1 MWAIDTKRIMMS
13 KWLLQNPNVKIDLS
27 SDDDSHRRGNTAL
40 FFAAS
45 EDNLDLIQQLVEK
58 RGANVFLRNYYG
70 RYAKDRTSTAII
82 KDYLLEVMR
91 NPFLRCNK
99 CEKLFR
105 RRDLYGPRAS
115 LKCMQCIK
123 KDQNEIVF
131 LSVYREGGLPRIPR
145 EITKLIFNISIEQ
158 LQKEQEVEIDFEI
171 ARGLLLASDA
181 EHLIDQEE
189 EEEEEEE

>member
-1 MWAIDTKRIMMS
+1 
-13 KWLLQNPNVKIDLS
+13 
-27 SDDDSHRRGNTAL
+27 
-40 FFAAS
+40 
-45 EDNLDLIQQLVEK
+45 
-58 RGANVFLRNYYG
+58 
-70 RYAKDRTSTAII
+70 
-82 KDYLLEVMR
+82 MR

>member
-13 KWLLQNPNVKIDLS
+13 QWLVQNPNVDINLT
-27 SDDDSHRRGNTAL
+27 SDDFFYRGDTAL
-40 FFAAS
+40 FFAAFQ
-45 EDNLDLIQQLVEK
+45 DNLDLIQQLVEK
-58 RGANVFLRNYYG
+58 RGADVFLRNYRG
-70 RYAKDRTSTAII
+70 NLAKDATTTGII
-82 KDYLLEVMR
+82 KDYLLDVMR

-99 CEKLFR
+99 CENLFR
-105 RRDLYGPRAS
+105 RRDLYGPRSS

-131 LSVYREGGLPRIPR
+131 LSVYREGALPRIPR
-145 EITKLIFNISIEQ
+145 EITKVIFNFSIEQ

-189 EEEEEEE
+189 EEEEE